1 MRDVAI
7 EREPVNPVESGK
19 RILVTGA
26 PRSGT
31 TWAGRMIAFA
41 PGMGYIHEPFTPEN
55 GDLCG
60 FANPIA
66 AQFQYITD
74 ENSYKFER
82 YLADLVAFK
91 YPLRTNLIHSRSARE
106 AARCLLAF
114 ANLSTHRV
122 RKKTAV
128 MKDPVAVFSAPWLA
142 RHFDMN
148 VVVMIRHPVAVCS
161 SLKILKWKF
170 DFNHFLR
177 QPQLMRETRLA
188 DFESEIRYFAENEQ
202 EIIAVGALL
211 WNCIYAVVNEY
222 RARYPG
228 WLFLKHEELSMD
240 PVDSFRKVYAELGL
254 EFTTG
259 VRTAIEVS
267 SGEQNPSE
275 PVRGDEFSIRR
286 NSKGNVSN
294 WKSRLS
300 DREIL
305 TIKERTSEVS
315 SLFYPDLEW

>member
-1 MRDVAI
+1 MAV
-7 EREPVNPVESGK
+7 EREFANPVEGRQ

-31 TWAGRMIAFA
+31 TWAGRMIAHA

-60 FANPIA
+60 FANPIKVK
-66 AQFQYITD
+66 FQYITD
-74 ENSYKFER
+74 ENACQFDN
-82 YLADLVAFK
+82 YLEGLVDFK
-91 YPLRTNLIHSRSARE
+91 YPVWTNLVHTRTARE
-106 AARCLLAF
+106 AARVLLAF
-114 ANLSTHRV
+114 ANLSTHRL
-122 RKKTAV
+122 RKDTAV

-142 RHFDMN
+142 RRFDMN
-148 VVVMIRHPVAVCS
+148 VVVMIRHPAALCS
-161 SLKILKWKF
+161 SLKILNWKF

-177 QPQLMRETRLA
+177 QPRLMRETRLA
-188 DFESEIRYFAENEQ
+188 DFESEIRYFAAHEQ
-202 EIIAVGALL
+202 EIILVGALL

-222 RARYPG
+222 RTRYPG

-240 PVDSFRKVYAELGL
+240 PVDSFQKVYAALGL

-259 VRTAIEVS
+259 ARTAIEAS

-286 NSKGNVSN
+286 NSRVNVLN

-300 DREIL
+300 DREIT
-305 TIKERTSEVS
+305 TIKELTGDISR
-315 SLFYPDLEW
+315 LFYSDLEW